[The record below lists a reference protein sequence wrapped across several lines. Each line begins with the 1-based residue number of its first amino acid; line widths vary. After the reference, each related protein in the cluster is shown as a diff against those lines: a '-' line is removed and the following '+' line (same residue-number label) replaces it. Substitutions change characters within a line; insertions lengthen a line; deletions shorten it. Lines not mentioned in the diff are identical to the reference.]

1 MIRQFGLPCKRCLSR
16 TFRPIRQCT
25 KQFSADSKLSPEEE
39 DRVMSTSEGGFDE
52 TETDDWP
59 PRKWENMR
67 PAWYEKRSEINL
79 KGKDLD
85 IGTLNWFI
93 PEKDENDTVGR
104 AWEISELRQKSFE
117 DLHKLWWVLVRERNM
132 LETIRFQCRA
142 EKRLMPN
149 YGRLLKVKKS
159 MARLKTVVGERNR
172 VYKQNL
178 INIALKE
185 EEEFQKENDTRM
197 REQREAERALIKQK
211 YGEYLQSLATRAPPE
226 KIDPRQAALKP
237 DYSKTSP
244 FKYIQYKTERDEEAY
259 LRTKKRARNR
269 GLKKG
274 LTIVETGFGRVEN
287 VVPVIPVNESVDM
300 DVDEED
306 WEHEDSERQSTIKE
320 GLGSSKP

>member
-1 MIRQFGLPCKRCLSR
+1 M
-16 TFRPIRQCT
+16 T
-25 KQFSADSKLSPEEE
+25 
-39 DRVMSTSEGGFDE
+39 TSEGGFDE

-104 AWEISELRQKSFE
+104 AWEISELRQKSFQ

-142 EKRLMPN
+142 EKRVMPHFS
-149 YGRLLKVKKS
+149 RIRKLKKS

-172 VYKQNL
+172 IYKQNL
-178 INIALKE
+178 TNIALKE
-185 EEEFQKENDTRM
+185 EEEFQQENDARM
-197 REQREAERALIKQK
+197 REQRNTERALIKKK
-211 YGEYLQSLATRAPPE
+211 YGEYLESLSTRPPPE
-226 KIDPRQAALKP
+226 KLDPRTPLQP

-244 FKYIQYKTERDEEAY
+244 FKYVTYRTEQEENLY
-259 LRTKKRARNR
+259 LQTKKRVRKK

-274 LTIVETGFGRVEN
+274 LKIVETGIGRVEN
-287 VVPVIPVNESVDM
+287 VVPVIPVNENVDIE
-300 DVDEED
+300 VEEEE
-306 WEHEDSERQSTIKE
+306 WEHEDSERQSTVKPHLKKNPKRYE
-320 GLGSSKP
+320 EAWGDGKGS